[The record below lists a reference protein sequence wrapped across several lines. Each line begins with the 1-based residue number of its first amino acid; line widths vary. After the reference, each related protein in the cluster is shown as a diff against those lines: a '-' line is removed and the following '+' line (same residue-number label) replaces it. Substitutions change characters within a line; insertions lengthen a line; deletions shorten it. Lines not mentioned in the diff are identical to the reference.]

1 MRHVKN
7 LIVGCGFSGAVLARK
22 LAEDSQED
30 VLIIDAKDHIA
41 GNCYDYFDEN
51 GICVHKYGTHI
62 FHTQNKEV
70 WDFVSRFTEWNPY
83 MHQVKGVIDGMEV
96 PIPFNLNS
104 IETVFPGFIAEKLEK
119 KLVERFG
126 YGVKVPILDLRRSK
140 DDDLVFLA
148 EYVYNKVFLG
158 YTLKQWGLTPDELD
172 PAVTGR
178 VPVFISRDNRYFQDK
193 YQGIPEEGYTKL
205 VEKMLC
211 NPRIEVLLSCKF
223 SEIREQVSYDRLFY
237 CGPIDEYFDYC
248 FGQLP
253 YRSLRFDFFSYDLD
267 FYQDNSVVNYPEN
280 YDFTRIGEYKYFMK
294 KKPLMKTVISK
305 EYPQAFAEGVN
316 ERYYPVIR
324 EENLQLYKRYADLAV
339 QQKNLYFLGRLG
351 DYKYYDMDKAAA
363 RALDLWRSVS

>member
-1 MRHVKN
+1 MKYVKN

-22 LAEDSQED
+22 LAEDSNEE
-30 VLIIDAKDHIA
+30 VLVIDAKDHIA

-104 IETVFPGFIAEKLEK
+104 IEKVFPELIAKKLEEKLI
-119 KLVERFG
+119 ERFG
-126 YGVKVPILDLRRSK
+126 FNVKIPILELRLSQ
-140 DDDLVFLA
+140 DPDLVFLA
-148 EYVYNKVFLG
+148 EYIYNKVFLG
-158 YTLKQWGLTPDELD
+158 YTLKQWGMTPDELD

-193 YQGIPEEGYTKL
+193 YQGIPEGGYTKL
-205 VEKMLC
+205 IAKMLDHE
-211 NPRIEVLLSCKF
+211 NIDILLSMPF
-223 SEIREQVSYDRLFY
+223 SEVKKQYTYERLFY

-248 FGQLP
+248 FGELP
-253 YRSLRFDFFSYDLD
+253 YRSLRFDFFCYDID
-267 FYQDNSVVNYPEN
+267 FYQNNSVINYPEN

-294 KKPLMKTVISK
+294 SMPKKTVISK
-305 EYPQAFAEGVN
+305 EYPEAFVNGKN
-316 ERYYPVIR
+316 ERYYPVIK
-324 EENLQLYKRYADLAV
+324 EDNLQIYNKYADLAAK
-339 QQKNLYFLGRLG
+339 QKGLYFLGRLG

-363 RALDLWRSVS
+363 RALELWSLIS